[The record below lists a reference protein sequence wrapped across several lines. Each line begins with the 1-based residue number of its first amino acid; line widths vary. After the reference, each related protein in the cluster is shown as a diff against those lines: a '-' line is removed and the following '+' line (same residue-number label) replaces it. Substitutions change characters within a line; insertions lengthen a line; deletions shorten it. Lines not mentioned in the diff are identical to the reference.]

1 MPDIIK
7 GIKRKTP
14 ISGGGA
20 YLDYSGGTGG
30 GSRTVSQTPVK
41 TPSRSMEKAAGKVPA
56 LSRDALGSSNDY
68 QIGRLQGVR
77 SSGSSGASKST
88 GASGGIG
95 GKIAGAVKD
104 VASRASSA
112 AASTPSAVQEEIKRR
127 VSDAAQNAGKRT
139 TGNGSSAAYAPSV
152 PATSPAA
159 STPSAADGG
168 TGGGS
173 SGGNGGTAK
182 GETTGTEVPEAMS
195 YEDYYKRIGGDVYES
210 ELQKAIA
217 ARVQQ
222 AADAY
227 DRQKAQAGTSYEDAA
242 RQAYISSMMSQRN
255 LDQQLAVDG
264 IYGGMADSQRI
275 AMDAS
280 YQNEVADLERQ
291 YIETLADLDQAIT
304 DARLAGDTQAAEQM
318 AGYKSTVQ
326 SQYAN
331 YLLQKDQEAANA
343 AQWQREYEAQ
353 LELQRQQAAAQAA
366 ADSAA
371 YSGGGYSGG
380 SYSSGGY
387 SGSGYDNGGLSASQV
402 AEMQR
407 ALGVSAD
414 GLWGPQ
420 SSAAAGGMTAAQ
432 AWQAYQEATQSS
444 SQSGY
449 SYGGANVN
457 RMSRM

>member
-7 GIKRKTP
+7 GTKRKTP

-20 YLDYSGGTGG
+20 YLDYGGGTGG
-30 GSRTVSQTPVK
+30 GSRTVSQTPAK
-41 TPSRSMEKAAGKVPA
+41 TPSR
-56 LSRDALGSSNDY
+56 SNDY

-77 SSGSSGASKST
+77 SSGSSGALKRST

-127 VSDAAQNAGKRT
+127 VSDAAQNAGKHT

-210 ELQKAIA
+210 DLQKAIA

-227 DRQKAQAGTSYEDAA
+227 DRQKEQAKTDYEDAS
-242 RQAYISSMMSQRN
+242 RQAYINNMLSRRN
-255 LDQQLAVDG
+255 LDQQMAASGV
-264 IYGGMADSQRI
+264 YGGMADSQRI
-275 AMDAS
+275 AMDAI
-280 YQNEVADLERQ
+280 YQDEVADLERQ

-414 GLWGPQ
+414 GVWGPQ
-420 SSAAAGGMTAAQ
+420 STAAADGMTAEE
-432 AWQAYQEATQSS
+432 AWDAYQKVKQRTAVATPALR
-444 SQSGY
+444 
-449 SYGGANVN
+449 GAGIF
-457 RMSRM
+457 

>member
-7 GIKRKTP
+7 GTKRKTP

-20 YLDYSGGTGG
+20 YLDYGGGTGG
-30 GSRTVSQTPVK
+30 GSRTVSQTPAK
-41 TPSRSMEKAAGKVPA
+41 TPSR
-56 LSRDALGSSNDY
+56 SNDY

-112 AASTPSAVQEEIKRR
+112 AASAPSAVQEEIKRR
-127 VSDAAQNAGKRT
+127 VSNAAQNVGKRT

-152 PATSPAA
+152 PATLPAA

-255 LDQQLAVDG
+255 LDQQLAANG

-387 SGSGYDNGGLSASQV
+387 SGSGLTAAQV

-407 ALGVSAD
+407 FYNVDAD
-414 GLWGPQ
+414 GVWGPQ
-420 SSAAAGGMTAAQ
+420 SSAATGGLTAAE
-432 AWQAYQEATQSS
+432 AWDAYQYATQGS

>member
-7 GIKRKTP
+7 GTKRKTP

-20 YLDYSGGTGG
+20 YLDYGGGTGG
-30 GSRTVSQTPVK
+30 GSRTVSQTPAK
-41 TPSRSMEKAAGKVPA
+41 TPSR
-56 LSRDALGSSNDY
+56 SNDY

-77 SSGSSGASKST
+77 SSGSSGALKRST

-127 VSDAAQNAGKRT
+127 VSDAAQSAGKRT

-195 YEDYYKRIGGDVYES
+195 YEDYYKKVGGDVYES
-210 ELQKAIA
+210 DLQKAIA

-222 AADAY
+222 AADTY
-227 DRQKAQAGTSYEDAA
+227 NRQKEQAKTDYEDAS
-242 RQAYISSMMSQRN
+242 RQAYINNMLSQRN
-255 LDQQLAVDG
+255 LDQQLAANG

-318 AGYKSTVQ
+318 AGYKSMVQ

-387 SGSGYDNGGLSASQV
+387 DNGGLTASQV
-402 AEMQR
+402 AEMQQ
-407 ALGVSAD
+407 ALGVTAD
-414 GLWGPQ
+414 GAWGPQ
-420 SSAAAGGMTAAQ
+420 SSAAANGMTAAE
-432 AWQAYQEATQSS
+432 AWQAYQQAKRGSNY
-444 SQSGY
+444 SG
-449 SYGGANVN
+449 VN
-457 RMSRM
+457 RQSRM